1 MIRLTALL
9 VPAQM
14 DLEVCSA
21 KKILTTV
28 NPIPALIVELAQIWC
43 PITPVRAR
51 KVSTAIT
58 AKTVLTTV
66 EEPTAAIM
74 VSVSILAQ
82 DSTATVEVDTL
93 ENTASLK

>member
-1 MIRLTALL
+1 
-9 VPAQM
+9 M

-28 NPIPALIVELAQIWC
+28 NPIRALIMELAQIWC
-43 PITPVRAR
+43 QITPVRAR
-51 KVSTAIT
+51 RVSTAIT
-58 AKTVLTTV
+58 VKTVLTTA
-66 EEPTAAIM
+66 EEPTAARM

-82 DSTATVEVDTL
+82 DSTATVKVDTS